1 MTFIR
6 WMCRLIGINASF
18 LSFLSLAGLKHVPG
32 MEELMLVQFMKC
44 VIQKRKAV
52 TALPLRKIWTI
63 LAKWGIKFLWS
74 WWVMYIW
81 KYLFVFTHLVLI
93 KGSTLSCQCKTKW
106 FKSNTTNMSWCGFF
120 WTFHYKE
127 FREHQYWFQVTTP
140 DYQEPLPLLLWTAI
154 HPLIKLSNGGGV
166 EGGKTQANRRRVME
180 NR

>member
-63 LAKWGIKFLWS
+63 LAEWGIKFRGLWS

-93 KGSTLSCQCKTKW
+93 KGSTLSLSVCLNLTWLTCPGVDFFGFSITKNSESTSIDCKLQ
-106 FKSNTTNMSWCGFF
+106 
-120 WTFHYKE
+120 
-127 FREHQYWFQVTTP
+127 HQTIRCLYLCSYEMQFTP
-140 DYQEPLPLLLWTAI
+140 
-154 HPLIKLSNGGGV
+154 
-166 EGGKTQANRRRVME
+166 
-180 NR
+180 

>member
-93 KGSTLSCQCKTKW
+93 KGSTLSCLCKTKL
-106 FKSNTTNMSWCGFF
+106 FKSNMTNMSWLDFLDFPLQRIQRAPVLRASYNARLSGAS
-120 WTFHYKE
+120 TF
-127 FREHQYWFQVTTP
+127 TP
-140 DYQEPLPLLLWTAI
+140 MNCNSPRNKA
-154 HPLIKLSNGGGV
+154 
-166 EGGKTQANRRRVME
+166 
-180 NR
+180 